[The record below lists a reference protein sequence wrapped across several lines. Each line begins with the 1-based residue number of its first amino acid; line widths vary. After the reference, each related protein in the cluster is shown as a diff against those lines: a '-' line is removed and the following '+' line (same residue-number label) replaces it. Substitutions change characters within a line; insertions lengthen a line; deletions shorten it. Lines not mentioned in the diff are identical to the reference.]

1 MSQKCIIVGMSHAG
15 IHLATSLRQYG
26 WQGEILMIGNED
38 ILPYHR
44 PPLSKTFLKKQSDTT
59 LIYPESN
66 FEKYQI
72 QFRLSTSVDFI
83 QIHNKSIE
91 LDSGEVINYDKLAL
105 CTGGRARKL
114 NIRGSKLEGV
124 HYLRD
129 IRDAQK
135 LREHLKYVK
144 KVVIIGAGFIGL
156 EIAAVLV
163 EQGIEVTVVEAN
175 SRILSRN
182 LDEAM
187 SNYFMQLH
195 AEHGVEIKTNIG
207 IREIQ
212 GQHHVESVLCDD
224 GSKFDADAVIIGIG
238 VIPNVELALTAEL
251 EIENGIVVDKFACTS
266 NIDIVAA
273 GDCTFFPS
281 NHLQRSVRLECLAN
295 AVDQAKTA
303 AATLSGNS
311 IPHSALPWFWSEQY
325 DKRLQVA
332 GVIDHYEQVIIRQ
345 SFANGGFSRLYFQ
358 GNLLK
363 MAVCVNSAKDFIA
376 AKQLIVQK
384 TALDLNVVQTQS
396 DLKKCVLKK

>member
-1 MSQKCIIVGMSHAG
+1 MSQKCIIIGMSHAG

-44 PPLSKTFLKKQSDTT
+44 PPLSKAFLKKQSNTA
-59 LIYPESN
+59 LIHPESD

-72 QFRLSTSVDFI
+72 RFRLSTSVDFI
-83 QIHNKSIE
+83 QIHSKSIV
-91 LDSGEVINYDKLAL
+91 LDSGEEINYDKLAL
-105 CTGGRARKL
+105 CTGGRVRKL

-124 HYLRD
+124 HYLRN
-129 IRDAQK
+129 IGDAQK

-156 EIAAVLV
+156 EIAAILI
-163 EQGIEVTVVEAN
+163 EQDIKVTVLEVN

-182 LDEAM
+182 LDEVM
-187 SNYFMQLH
+187 SNYFIQLH
-195 AEHGVEIKTNIG
+195 AEHGVEIKTNIV

-212 GQHHVESVLCDD
+212 GKHHVESVLCAD
-224 GSKFDADAVIIGIG
+224 GSRFDADAVIIGIG
-238 VIPNVELALTAEL
+238 VIPNVELALTADL
-251 EIENGIVVDKFACTS
+251 EVENGIVVDKFACTS
-266 NIDIVAA
+266 NVDIVAA

-281 NHLQRSVRLECLAN
+281 DHLQRSVRMECLAN
-295 AVDQAKTA
+295 AADQAKTA
-303 AATLSGNS
+303 AATLSGNP

-325 DKRLQVA
+325 DKRLQIA
-332 GVIDHYEQVIIRQ
+332 GVIDHYDQVIIRQ
-345 SFANGGFSRLYFQ
+345 NLTNGGFSRLYFAD
-358 GNLLK
+358 NLLK

-376 AKQLIVQK
+376 SKQLIVEK
-384 TALDLNVVQTQS
+384 AAIDLKLAQTEA

>member
-1 MSQKCIIVGMSHAG
+1 MSQKCIIIGMSHAG

-44 PPLSKTFLKKQSDTT
+44 PPLSKGFLKKQSNIV
-59 LIYPESN
+59 LIHPESD

-83 QIHNKSIE
+83 QIHNKSII
-91 LDSGEVINYDKLAL
+91 LDSGEEINYDKLAL
-105 CTGGRARKL
+105 CTGGRVRKL
-114 NIRGSKLEGV
+114 NIRGSTLKGI

-129 IRDAQK
+129 IRDVQK

-156 EIAAVLV
+156 EIAAVLI
-163 EQGIEVTVVEAN
+163 EQGIKVTVLEVN

-182 LDEAM
+182 LDEVM
-187 SNYFMQLH
+187 SNYFIQLH
-195 AEHGVEIKTNIG
+195 AEHGVEIKTNID

-212 GQHHVESVLCDD
+212 GKHHVESVICDD

-238 VIPNVELALTAEL
+238 VIPNVELALTADL
-251 EIENGIVVDKFACTS
+251 EVENGIVVDKFACTS
-266 NIDIVAA
+266 NVDIVAA
-273 GDCTFFPS
+273 GDCTLFPS
-281 NHLQRSVRLECLAN
+281 DHLQRSVRMECLAN
-295 AVDQAKTA
+295 AADQAKTA

-325 DKRLQVA
+325 DKRLQIA
-332 GVIDHYEQVIIRQ
+332 GVIDHYDQVIIRQ
-345 SFANGGFSRLYFQ
+345 DFTNGGFSRLYFE
-358 GNLLK
+358 GNVLK

-376 AKQLIVQK
+376 SKQLIVQK
-384 TALDLNVVQTQS
+384 PAIDLKLVQTEAN
-396 DLKKCVLKK
+396 LKQCVLKK